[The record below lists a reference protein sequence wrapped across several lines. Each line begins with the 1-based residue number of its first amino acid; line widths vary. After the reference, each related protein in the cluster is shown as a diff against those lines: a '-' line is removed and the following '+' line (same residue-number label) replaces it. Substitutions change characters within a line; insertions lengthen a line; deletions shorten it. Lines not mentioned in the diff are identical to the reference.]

1 MVTHTDQNYFEK
13 SPSALSLFKIPVR
26 MANKLESFNKTSFN
40 GTGSKKMG
48 LIMSSEAVRP
58 KRKGG
63 STIGK
68 VEDKKS
74 TTLTSKWWWRF
85 GDEQE

>member
-1 MVTHTDQNYFEK
+1 MVTDTDQNYFER

-26 MANKLESFNKTSFN
+26 MANELELFNKTSSN

-48 LIMSSEAVRP
+48 LITSSDAVRP

-63 STIGK
+63 STIGR

-74 TTLTSKWWWRF
+74 ALTSKWWWRF